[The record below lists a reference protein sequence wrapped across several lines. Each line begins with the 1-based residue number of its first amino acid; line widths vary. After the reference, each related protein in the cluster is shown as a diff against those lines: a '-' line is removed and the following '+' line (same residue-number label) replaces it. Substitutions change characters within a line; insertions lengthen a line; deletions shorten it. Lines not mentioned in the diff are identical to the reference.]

1 MILTFFKESEK
12 YGPRDGCN
20 IELLDTFLKE
30 VFRSFK
36 TVSCVS
42 SIKKLGKIYV
52 KITEK

>member
-12 YGPRDGCN
+12 YGSRDGCN

-36 TVSCVS
+36 TVPCMRFVHRKSR
-42 SIKKLGKIYV
+42 
-52 KITEK
+52 EKFT